1 MKSDPSV
8 IKESA
13 FDNITE
19 QAVKSLALKDSSTS
33 LDKCWKRELTANFF
47 DKMWAKL
54 WGYASFLSYLHCK
67 LNIFGFW
74 TVSKVWNLRS
84 SPGIT

>member
-47 DKMWAKL
+47 DKMWA
-54 WGYASFLSYLHCK
+54 
-67 LNIFGFW
+67 
-74 TVSKVWNLRS
+74 
-84 SPGIT
+84 